1 MINSV
6 KDSASERVLSMFK
19 RNKLNF
25 GDLSFVTT
33 DVSDVRFEFNISPKD
48 FLKFGK
54 KDFQTNDD
62 RGNINCLTNSKR
74 AIDCQ
79 TDRILAM
86 YGIAI
91 EKFPDA
97 AIEFIRHTSHLNKS
111 ESRTAL
117 RLIQALGIAPIDLI
131 SKARLLRHKL
141 EHYYEIPS
149 REETKES
156 LEVAELF
163 VNATEHKVYIIWSY
177 YFGNHINGED
187 MYNYIDVAFDQD
199 KGCFT
204 LIDSDE
210 EIITI
215 TAENVLYY
223 YFLKIGLYANDV
235 GDVEDIFKQML
246 TSIEHPIPLHN
257 IKVH

>member
-1 MINSV
+1 MVNSF
-6 KDSASERVLSMFK
+6 KGNATELVLAMFK

-25 GDLSFVTT
+25 GDLSFVAT
-33 DVSDVRFEFNISPKD
+33 DVYDVSFDFNISPQD

-54 KDFQTNDD
+54 KDFLTNDN

-86 YGIAI
+86 YGINI

-97 AIEFIRHTSHLNKS
+97 AIQFIRQTSSVNKL
-111 ESRTAL
+111 ESRAAL

-141 EHYYEIPS
+141 EHYYEIPN
-149 REETKES
+149 REETRES
-156 LEVAELF
+156 LELAELF
-163 VNATEHKVYIIWSY
+163 INATEHKVYLIWSY
-177 YFGNHINGED
+177 YFGNHIDGDE
-187 MYNYIDVAFDQD
+187 MYNYIDVVFDLEEKCFSLTDAD
-199 KGCFT
+199 KE
-204 LIDSDE
+204 S
-210 EIITI
+210 ITI
-215 TAENVLYY
+215 TADDVMFY

-235 GDVEDIFKQML
+235 SDIEDIFKQML
-246 TSIEHPIPLHN
+246 ANIAHPIPMHN
-257 IKVH
+257 IKVS